1 LPDLL
6 ANQHLKSNLICQ
18 SIFNHLLTK
27 IQKPRSL
34 SFKREFKNICVKLD
48 MDKMF
53 VIENIVNIINKEDTL
68 KVEDNNNNK
77 LIRQCLNDNSNPNI
91 RIKLN
96 LITYA
101 GSSYFNQII
110 NNSI

>member
-1 LPDLL
+1 
-6 ANQHLKSNLICQ
+6 
-18 SIFNHLLTK
+18 
-27 IQKPRSL
+27 
-34 SFKREFKNICVKLD
+34 VKLD
-48 MDKMF
+48 MDEMF
-53 VIENIVNIINKEDTL
+53 VIENIVNIINKYKEDTL

-77 LIRQCLNDNSNPNI
+77 LIRQCLNDNSNPNM

-101 GSSYFNQII
+101 GSSYFNEII